1 MRCKVVVDANILFSA
16 LLKRENPYIT
26 ILMNA
31 DCKFFAP
38 KFVFV
43 ELFKHKEDIHR
54 YSSISN
60 EELLELL
67 SAVLERIEF
76 ISLKQIDKQTL
87 KKGFELATV
96 DPLDAPFISLALFL
110 EAMLWT
116 GDKKLCRHLESMG
129 FNICITTHE
138 LSEFLIS

>member
-1 MRCKVVVDANILFSA
+1 MRCKVVVDANILFST

-76 ISLKQIDKQTL
+76 ISL
-87 KKGFELATV
+87 
-96 DPLDAPFISLALFL
+96 ALFL